1 MKTLLISSLI
11 AVSSVFTFAAPSFAQ
26 GVTVTTTER
35 VVRQPVRDEYRPRHH
50 QRGPRDCYVKKV
62 RTHHH
67 GRVVIKE
74 TRVCR

>member
-1 MKTLLISSLI
+1 MKILLISSLI

-35 VVRQPVRDEYRPRHH
+35 VVRQPVREEYRPRHH
-50 QRGPRDCYVKKV
+50 RPGRDCFVKKV
-62 RTHHH
+62 RTNHH

>member
-35 VVRQPVRDEYRPRHH
+35 VIRQPVREEYRPRHH
-50 QRGPRDCYVKKV
+50 RAPRDCFVKKV
-62 RTHHH
+62 RTQHH
-67 GRVVIKE
+67 GRVVIKK